1 MNKILSCNLL
11 HWFYLGL
18 VQFLIINLL
27 SISKDVNS
35 QKKKK
40 LNKEFMNPKV
50 VDIEEDKP
58 ELLE

>member
-1 MNKILSCNLL
+1 LVLFGLGSILD
-11 HWFYLGL
+11 HQL
-18 VQFLIINLL
+18 VINF
-27 SISKDVNS
+27 KRREFT
-35 QKKKK
+35 KKKK